1 MECKSLRDSGSE
13 IRRFQVAYFAVS
25 VDTVETNRKFAESLN
40 LNYPI
45 LSDPEKTVASAY
57 GVLND
62 SGQYARRWTFYIS
75 KEGRIE
81 KIDREVKPATSGQ
94 DLVANLETLGYSKK

>member
-1 MECKSLRDSGSE
+1 M
-13 IRRFQVAYFAVS
+13 
-25 VDTVETNRKFAESLN
+25 DTAETNQKFAESLD

-45 LSDPEKTVASAY
+45 LSDPGKEVASAY

-75 KEGRIE
+75 KEGKIE
-81 KIDREVKPATSGQ
+81 KIDKEVSPASSGA
-94 DLVANLETLGYSKK
+94 DLVSNLESLGYSRSTDN